1 MECPLNCPQRTVRYC
16 YLRLTN
22 GAKHQYLEE
31 EAVET
36 GLKPRGHS
44 RVSSA
49 ASSKYFPWIILLVLF
64 KNILV
69 SGLFDICT
77 LL

>member
-1 MECPLNCPQRTVRYC
+1 M
-16 YLRLTN
+16 
-22 GAKHQYLEE
+22 
-31 EAVET
+31 ET

-69 SGLFDICT
+69 SGLFNICT